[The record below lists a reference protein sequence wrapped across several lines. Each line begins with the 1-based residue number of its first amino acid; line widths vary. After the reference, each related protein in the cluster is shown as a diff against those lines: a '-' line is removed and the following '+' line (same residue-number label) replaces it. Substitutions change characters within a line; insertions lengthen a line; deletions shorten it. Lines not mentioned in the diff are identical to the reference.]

1 MSQKLEN
8 LLNLALETPEAVRLL
23 TDSLNVGFDSGSRS
37 WELIVKYHGSLDGLE
52 ALGVSVEYLISSYA
66 ILTVPEQLVEA
77 VSNIEE
83 IEYVEKPK
91 RYYYQDVSPAADSC
105 MTQVTLRD
113 PFLSGAGV
121 LVAVLDSGVDFARS
135 EFQDSAGRTRI
146 LYLWD
151 QTLRPEAGNEERQPP
166 SGFAQGVE
174 FTAEQINRALASS
187 DPQQRYMLLPS
198 VDTSGH
204 GTAVAGIAA
213 GCLPAYSGGNRE
225 TGDNSFGGR
234 ESASGRIAGDFGEL
248 RDNRVSEQTVGIPGS
263 RYRGAA
269 PAASLL
275 AVKLGLPGEGGFP
288 RTTEIMRGVTYALQK
303 AMELEMPLVIN
314 LSFGNTYGSHDGG
327 SLLERFLDNAAEI
340 GRTVIC
346 VGSGNE
352 GNSAGH
358 VAGNLFAD
366 SRGVGA
372 GGIAGG
378 TGGGLAGP
386 ARGIGS
392 TGSVGAL
399 GTAGTSTVV
408 GGAGTAR
415 PAEVQLAVAEYE
427 RSLSIQLWKN
437 YSDVYRIYLRSPG
450 GQETLLPES
459 VEGGKYTLQL
469 EQTQIL
475 VYLGK
480 PLPYSVAQEIYLEL
494 IVPESAAGGAA
505 FSDPGASTQG
515 IGVTSGDPAAPGPA
529 VGGAGG
535 RIGGSRQYINSGVW
549 TIRIEPVRVVTGQYY
564 LYLPSYAARSSRS
577 GFYQPTTEVTLTIPS
592 TAAKVITVGA
602 YDSTYDS
609 YADFSGRGYV
619 DAARTIGVVSAG
631 LVKPDL
637 AAPGVGILAP
647 DLYGGYAP
655 FTGTSFATPI
665 VSGAAALLME
675 WGIVRGN
682 DPFLYGEKVKAYLRA
697 GARQLRGESE
707 VPGDRVGFG
716 ALCVENSLPV

>member
-8 LLNLALETPEAVRLL
+8 ILNLALETPEAVRLQ
-23 TDSLNVGFDSGSRS
+23 TNNLNVGFDSGSRS
-37 WELIVKYHGSLDGLE
+37 WELIVKYHGSLDGL
-52 ALGVSVEYLISSYA
+52 ASLGVSMEYLINSYA
-66 ILTVPEQLVEA
+66 ILTVPEQLVET

-91 RYYYQDVSPAADSC
+91 RYYYQDIGPAADSC

-121 LVAVLDSGVDFARS
+121 LVAVLDSGIDYTRP
-135 EFQDSAGRTRI
+135 EFQDSAGNTRI

-151 QTLRPEAGNEERQPP
+151 QTMRPEEGNAKRQSPAGYV
-166 SGFAQGVE
+166 QGVE
-174 FTAEQINRALASS
+174 FSAEQINQALGAAG
-187 DPQQRYMLLPS
+187 PQERYMLLPS
-198 VDTSGH
+198 VDVSGH

-213 GCLPAYSGGNRE
+213 GCYPAYDRG
-225 TGDNSFGGR
+225 
-234 ESASGRIAGDFGEL
+234 IAGGGG
-248 RDNRVSEQTVGIPGS
+248 GIPGS
-263 RYRGAA
+263 QYRGTA

-275 AVKLGLPGEGGFP
+275 VVKLGLPGEEGFP

-303 AMELEMPLVIN
+303 SRELEMPLVIN

-358 VAGNLFAD
+358 VAGSLFGD
-366 SRGVGA
+366 GRGEGA
-372 GGIAGG
+372 GSGNV
-378 TGGGLAGP
+378 
-386 ARGIGS
+386 S
-392 TGSVGAL
+392 
-399 GTAGTSTVV
+399 GTAGTS
-408 GGAGTAR
+408 GAAGIAR
-415 PAEVQLAVAEYE
+415 TPRAAEIQLAVAEYE

-437 YSDVYRIYLRSPG
+437 YSDIYRIYLRSPG
-450 GQETLLPES
+450 GQEAPLPES
-459 VEGGKYTLQL
+459 VQGGKYTLQL

-480 PLPYSVAQEIYLEL
+480 PLPYAVAQEIYLEM
-494 IVPESAAGGAA
+494 IAPGNSGSTAPGTVPGATGAEAGG
-505 FSDPGASTQG
+505 PGGQQG
-515 IGVTSGDPAAPGPA
+515 V
-529 VGGAGG
+529 
-535 RIGGSRQYINSGVW
+535 RQYINSGVW
-549 TIRIEPVRVVTGQYY
+549 TIRIEPVQVVTGQYY
-564 LYLPSYAARSSRS
+564 LYLPSYTARSSRS
-577 GFYQPTTEVTLTIPS
+577 GFYRPTPQVTLTIPS

-619 DAARTIGVVSAG
+619 DAARTIGVISAG

-647 DLYGGYAP
+647 DLYGGYSS

-665 VSGAAALLME
+665 VSGSAALLME
-675 WGIVRGN
+675 WGEGVIIR
-682 DPFLYGEKVKAYLRA
+682 LR
-697 GARQLRGESE
+697 
-707 VPGDRVGFG
+707 
-716 ALCVENSLPV
+716 

>member
-1 MSQKLEN
+1 M
-8 LLNLALETPEAVRLL
+8 NLALETPEAVRLQ
-23 TDSLNVGFDSGSRS
+23 TNNLNVGFDSGSRS
-37 WELIVKYHGSLDGLE
+37 WELIVKYHGSLDGL
-52 ALGVSVEYLISSYA
+52 ASLGVTMEYLINSYA
-66 ILTVPEQLVEA
+66 ILTVPEQLVET

-91 RYYYQDVSPAADSC
+91 RYYYQDIGPAADSC

-121 LVAVLDSGVDFARS
+121 LVAVLDSGIDYTRP
-135 EFQDSAGRTRI
+135 EFQDSAGNTRI

-151 QTLRPEAGNEERQPP
+151 QTMRPEEGNAKRQSPAGYV
-166 SGFAQGVE
+166 QGVE
-174 FTAEQINRALASS
+174 FSAEQINQALGAAG
-187 DPQQRYMLLPS
+187 PQERYMLLPS
-198 VDTSGH
+198 VDVSGH

-213 GCLPAYSGGNRE
+213 GCYPAYDRG
-225 TGDNSFGGR
+225 
-234 ESASGRIAGDFGEL
+234 IAGGGG
-248 RDNRVSEQTVGIPGS
+248 GIPGS
-263 RYRGAA
+263 QYRGTA

-275 AVKLGLPGEGGFP
+275 VVKLGLPGEEGFP

-303 AMELEMPLVIN
+303 SRELEMPLVIN

-358 VAGNLFAD
+358 VAGSLFED
-366 SRGVGA
+366 GRGEGA
-372 GGIAGG
+372 GSGNV
-378 TGGGLAGP
+378 
-386 ARGIGS
+386 S
-392 TGSVGAL
+392 
-399 GTAGTSTVV
+399 GTAGTS
-408 GGAGTAR
+408 GAAGIAR
-415 PAEVQLAVAEYE
+415 TPRAAEIQLAVAEYE

-437 YSDVYRIYLRSPG
+437 YSDIYRIYLRSPG
-450 GQETLLPES
+450 GQEAPLPES
-459 VEGGKYTLQL
+459 VQGGKYTLQL

-480 PLPYSVAQEIYLEL
+480 PLPYAVAQEIYLEM
-494 IVPESAAGGAA
+494 IAPGNIGSTAPGTVPGATGAAAGG
-505 FSDPGASTQG
+505 PGGQQG
-515 IGVTSGDPAAPGPA
+515 V
-529 VGGAGG
+529 
-535 RIGGSRQYINSGVW
+535 RQYINSGVW
-549 TIRIEPVRVVTGQYY
+549 TIRIEPVQVVTGQYY
-564 LYLPSYAARSSRS
+564 LYLPSYTARSSRS
-577 GFYQPTTEVTLTIPS
+577 GFYRPTPQVTLTIPS

-619 DAARTIGVVSAG
+619 DAARTIGVISAG

-637 AAPGVGILAP
+637 AAPGVGILSP
-647 DLYGGYAP
+647 DLYGGYSS

-665 VSGAAALLME
+665 VSGSAARLMD

-682 DPFLYGEKVKAYLRA
+682 DVFLYGEKVKAYLRK
-697 GARQLRGESE
+697 GARALRGESE
-707 VPGDRVGFG
+707 YPNARVGYG
-716 ALCVENSLPV
+716 AICVENSLPM